1 VSAPL
6 VINLMDGSVWERRA
20 VTGEGVALY
29 ALAGSCKCPE
39 FVMATESELAAL
51 GIAGSADV
59 LPVRVGPVLRSRSVL
74 DRAREALGARMAKDD
89 LRLVLENVIGYAAG
103 LELER
108 RSTNEALDDAVRELR
123 ARQGGGCSCPP
134 AGRPHQ
140 VGCPLDG
147 VPVAGPSEWPVNELT
162 AAYMPVAS
170 LREDAPLKGRARLD
184 ASAAA
189 DAEATHW
196 KRLGIE
202 DPHDGPLA
210 RTYRLSH
217 DLPEAGGR

>member
-1 VSAPL
+1 VSAPR
-6 VINLMDGSVWERRA
+6 VVNLTDGSVWERRA
-20 VTGEGVALY
+20 ETRAGLALY
-29 ALAGSCKCPE
+29 AIEGAPKCCPPC
-39 FVMATESELAAL
+39 VMATYAELEEH

-59 LPVRVGPVLRSRSVL
+59 LPMPVGSKLQSRSVL

-108 RSTNEALDDAVRELR
+108 HETNEALDDAVRELR

-147 VPVAGPSEWPVNELT
+147 VPVAASSERPVNELT

-170 LREDAPLKGRARLD
+170 LREDDAAPQVEKLRSLLAGQRAVL
-184 ASAAA
+184 
-189 DAEATHW
+189 
-196 KRLGIE
+196 E

-210 RTYRLSH
+210 HTYRVGH